1 MTAGDSRANGGGP
14 DGGEPDDDKEY
25 DLVGVGIGP
34 FNLSLAALADGVPGL
49 TALFL
54 EERPEFRWHP
64 GLMFEDARLQVPFL
78 ADLTSLVDPTSRWSF
93 LAYLRDRDRLFPFY
107 FAERFHVTRR
117 EYEDYC
123 RWASSGLPAC
133 RFDARVEAVGW
144 DAARSRFVVEYAG
157 TAGDRHRVLARDV
170 VLGVGT
176 EPVVPAALAHLVGDR
191 VFHAAR
197 YLDHRAALA
206 GARDVTVVG
215 SGQSGAE
222 VFLDVLRGAPA
233 AERHVTW
240 LTASPAFAPME
251 YSKLGLEH
259 FTPDYTRFFRGLP
272 AAVRDELVPGQWQ
285 LYKAISAE
293 TIADIHDLLYDRSTG
308 GADPGATL
316 RPGVVVT
323 EGETGP
329 DGRILLRCRHELAG
343 AEFEHRTDAVVLATG
358 YVARRPPCLA
368 PVEHLVDWD
377 ERGRY
382 RVAADYR
389 VALDASVT
397 GSLFVQN
404 AEEHTHGVGAP
415 DLGLGAWRSARILNA
430 LTGGTAYR
438 LPATTAFTSFGAP
451 PGAAGDRVVDARAPG
466 DLARG
471 RT

>member
-1 MTAGDSRANGGGP
+1 MTADDRGTDA
-14 DGGEPDDDKEY
+14 GEAEH

-49 TALFL
+49 SALFL

-64 GLMFEDARLQVPFL
+64 GLMFDDARLQVPFL
-78 ADLTSLVDPTSRWSF
+78 ADLASLVDPTSRWSF

-123 RWASSGLPAC
+123 RWASSALPSC
-133 RFDARVEAVGW
+133 RFDARVEAVTW
-144 DAARSRFVVEYAG
+144 DAARSRFVVEHAG
-157 TAGDRHRVLARDV
+157 AAGDRHRVLARNV

-176 EPVVPAALAHLVGDR
+176 EPVVPQVLAHLVGDS
-191 VFHAAR
+191 VFHAAG
-197 YLDHRAALA
+197 YLERRDALA

-233 AERHVTW
+233 AERRVTW

-259 FTPDYTRFFRGLP
+259 FTPDYTRFFRDLP
-272 AAVRDELVPGQWQ
+272 AAVRDELVPSQWQ

-293 TIADIHDLLYDRSTG
+293 TIAEIHDLLYDRSTG

-316 RPGVVVT
+316 RPGVAVT
-323 EGETGP
+323 SGERGP
-329 DGRILLRCRHELAG
+329 DGRIVLRCRHEQQGLD
-343 AEFEHRTDAVVLATG
+343 FEHRSDAVVLATG
-358 YVARRPPCLA
+358 YAARRPPCLA
-368 PVEHLVDWD
+368 PLEHLVDWD
-377 ERGRY
+377 DRGRY

-404 AEEHTHGVGAP
+404 AEEHTHGIGAP

-438 LPATTAFTSFGAP
+438 LPETTAFTSFGAP
-451 PGAAGDRVVDARAPG
+451 PGATGDRTVDAREPG

>member
-1 MTAGDSRANGGGP
+1 MTDATGAGPDDAGDV
-14 DGGEPDDDKEY
+14 

-49 TALFL
+49 TTRFL
-54 EERPEFRWHP
+54 DARPQFTWHP
-64 GLMFEDARLQVPFL
+64 GLMFDDARLQVSFL

-107 FAERFHVTRR
+107 FSERFHITRR
-117 EYEDYC
+117 EYQDYC
-123 RWASSGLPAC
+123 RWVGAGLDSC
-133 RFDARVEAVGW
+133 RFGARVESVAW
-144 DAARSRFVVEYAG
+144 DAARERFVVRHAASGSAG
-157 TAGDRHRVLARDV
+157 GGGTVTARNV

-176 EPVVPAALAHLVGDR
+176 EPVVPPPLAHLVGDR
-191 VFHAAR
+191 AFHAAG
-197 YLDHRAALA
+197 YLDHVDALA

-222 VFLDVLRGAPA
+222 VFLDLLRRAPEA
-233 AERHVTW
+233 GWRVTW

-259 FTPDYTRFFRGLP
+259 FTPDYTRYFRDLP
-272 AAVRDELVPGQWQ
+272 AALRDELVPGQWQ

-316 RPGVVVT
+316 RPGVAVT
-323 EGETGP
+323 SGERGP
-329 DGRILLRCRHELAG
+329 DGRILLRCRHEQQGRA
-343 AEFEHRTDAVVLATG
+343 FDHRTDAVVLATG
-358 YVARRPPCLA
+358 YAARRPPCLA

-404 AEEHTHGVGAP
+404 AEEHTHGVGTP

-430 LTGGTAYR
+430 LTGRAAYR
-438 LPATTAFTSFGAP
+438 LPETTAFTSFGAP
-451 PGAAGDRVVDARAPG
+451 PGAAGDRIVDAREPG

>member
-1 MTAGDSRANGGGP
+1 MTGDATGAET
-14 DGGEPDDDKEY
+14 GEAADV

-34 FNLSLAALADGVPGL
+34 FNLSLAALADGVDGL
-49 TALFL
+49 TTRFL
-54 EERPEFRWHP
+54 DARPQFTWHP
-64 GLMFEDARLQVPFL
+64 GLMFDDARLQVSFL

-107 FAERFHVTRR
+107 FSERFHITRR
-117 EYEDYC
+117 EYQDYC
-123 RWASSGLPAC
+123 RWVSAGLDSC
-133 RFDARVEAVGW
+133 RFGARVETVSW
-144 DAARSRFVVEYAG
+144 DAPRERFVVAYSGPGRADGAG
-157 TAGDRHRVLARDV
+157 GGTVTARNV

-176 EPVVPAALAHLVGDR
+176 EPAVPAALAHLAGDR
-191 VFHAAR
+191 AFHAAE
-197 YLDHRAALA
+197 YLDHRDALA

-222 VFLDVLRGAPA
+222 VFLDLLRLAPEA
-233 AERHVTW
+233 GWRVTW

-259 FTPDYTRFFRGLP
+259 FTPDYTRFFHALP
-272 AAVRDELVPGQWQ
+272 AEVRDTLVPEQWQ
-285 LYKAISAE
+285 LYKAISAD

-316 RPGVVVT
+316 RPGVTVT
-323 EGETGP
+323 AGEREG
-329 DGRILLRCRHELAG
+329 DGRFVLRCHHGQQRRD
-343 AEFEHRTDAVVLATG
+343 FEHRTDAVVLATG
-358 YVARRPPCLA
+358 YAARRPALLA
-368 PVEHLVDWD
+368 PVDHLVDWD

-382 RVAADYR
+382 RVSADYR
-389 VALDASVT
+389 VALDPGVT

-438 LPATTAFTSFGAP
+438 LPEATAFTSFGAAEDVLLDVREL
-451 PGAAGDRVVDARAPG
+451 GA
-466 DLARG
+466 LARN
-471 RT
+471 RS